1 MKRQALGKGLD
12 ALLPQHS
19 AASSSSLLL
28 LELEAVRPN
37 ALQPRAR
44 FDPDKLEELAASI
57 RENGVLQPVIVRQS
71 GGGYELIAGER
82 RWRAAQKAGL
92 ARIPALVQQASDEK
106 MLELALVENLQR
118 DELNPLEEAHA
129 YQLLLE
135 QFRLTQEEV
144 ARRVGR
150 SRAAVTNTLRLLR
163 LPRPVQQALLDG
175 QLSMGHARALVP
187 LPQRLQ
193 LDLARDIARQGL
205 SVRDVERKA
214 RRALQPLPAGRKLKD
229 ANLRAAE
236 QQLETHWKT
245 RVEIRKQGA
254 RGHVALFFDSEQ
266 ELQRLYAR
274 LLEPEDEGKR

>member
-12 ALLPQHS
+12 ALLPQHP
-19 AASSSSLLL
+19 AASPLIL
-28 LELEAVRPN
+28 LELESVRPN
-37 ALQPRAR
+37 AMQPRSR
-44 FDPDKLEELAASI
+44 FDPEKLAELAASI
-57 RENGVLQPVIVRQS
+57 RENGVLQPVIVRRG

-82 RWRAAQKAGL
+82 RWRAAQQAGL
-92 ARIPALVQQASDEK
+92 ARIPALVQEATDEK

-163 LPRPVQQALLDG
+163 LPRPVQQSLLAG
-175 QLSMGHARALVP
+175 EISMGHARALVP

-193 LDLARDIARQGL
+193 LELNREIARKGL

-214 RRALQPLPAGRKLKD
+214 RRALQPAPAARKIQD
-229 ANLRAAE
+229 PNLRAAE
-236 QQLETHWKT
+236 RQLETRWKT
-245 RVEIRKQGA
+245 RVEIRKQGS
-254 RGHVALFFDSEQ
+254 RGHVALFFDSEE
-266 ELQRLYAR
+266 ELQRLF
-274 LLEPEDEGKR
+274 EGLAQDPGQV

>member
-12 ALLPQHS
+12 ALLPQHP
-19 AASSSSLLL
+19 AASPLIL
-28 LELEAVRPN
+28 LELESVRPN
-37 ALQPRAR
+37 AMQPRSR
-44 FDPDKLEELAASI
+44 FDPEKLAELAASI
-57 RENGVLQPVIVRQS
+57 RENGVLQPVIVRRG

-82 RWRAAQKAGL
+82 RWRAAQQAGL
-92 ARIPALVQQASDEK
+92 ARIPALVQEATDEK

-163 LPRPVQQALLDG
+163 LPRPVQQSLLAG
-175 QLSMGHARALVP
+175 EISMGHARALVP

-193 LDLARDIARQGL
+193 LELNREIARKGL

-214 RRALQPLPAGRKLKD
+214 RRALQPAPAARKIRD
-229 ANLRAAE
+229 PNLRAAE
-236 QQLETHWKT
+236 RQLETRWKT
-245 RVEIRKQGA
+245 RVEIRKQGS
-254 RGHVALFFDSEQ
+254 RGHVALFFDSEE
-266 ELQRLYAR
+266 ELQRLF
-274 LLEPEDEGKR
+274 EGLAQDPGRV